1 MDKILNLLKNGNI
14 IIPTLFFNNYRK
26 LGLDEKEFI
35 LLCYLMNNNNQGF
48 NPKQIGLNINY
59 SFKEVLEII
68 DSLTNKG
75 FLEIEIK
82 SNSNIKEE
90 YINLDKL
97 YSKLAFLVM
106 NEEVEDEPTDLFSI
120 FEKEFG
126 RTLSPIEYE
135 LINAWKDSNYSEELI
150 KEALKEA
157 VLNGVSNLRYIDKI
171 LYEWNKKGIKKASD
185 ISKKREPV
193 NKEKVEVFDYDWL
206 NEE

>member
-1 MDKILNLLKNGNI
+1 MDKILNLLKQGNI
-14 IIPTLFFNNYRK
+14 IIPTIFFNNYRK
-26 LGLDEKEFI
+26 LELDEKEFL
-35 LLCYLMNNNNQGF
+35 LLCYLMNNNLGF
-48 NPKQIGLNINY
+48 NPKQIGLNIGY

-75 FLEIEIK
+75 FIDIELK
-82 SNSNIKEE
+82 NDSNIKEE
-90 YINLDKL
+90 CINLDKL

-106 NEEVEDEPTDLFSI
+106 NEEVKEEATDLFSI
-120 FEKEFG
+120 FEREFG
-126 RTLSPIEYE
+126 RTLSSIECE
-135 LINAWKDSNYSEELI
+135 LINAWKDSNYSEDLI

-193 NKEKVEVFDYDWL
+193 KKEKVEVFDYDWL
-206 NEE
+206 NED